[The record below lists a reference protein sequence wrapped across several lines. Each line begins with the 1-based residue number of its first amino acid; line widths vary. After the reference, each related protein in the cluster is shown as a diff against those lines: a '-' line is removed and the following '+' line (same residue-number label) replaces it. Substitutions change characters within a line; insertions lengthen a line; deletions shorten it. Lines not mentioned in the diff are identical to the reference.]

1 MAEYVAVA
9 AEDEIPDGTIRSF
22 DVGAVEVAVAHCAG
36 EWYAV
41 DNICSHAHA
50 YLAEGELD
58 TDDCLIECPLHGARF
73 DLATGRVR
81 SLPATEPIATYP
93 VRVIDGRVEV
103 AVDT

>member
-9 AEDEIPDGTIRSF
+9 AEEEIPDGTIRSL
-22 DVGAVEVAVAHCAG
+22 DVGAVEGAVAHCAG

-58 TDDCLIECPLHGARF
+58 TDDCLIECPLHVARF
-73 DLATGRVR
+73 SLATGRVH
-81 SLPATEPIATYP
+81 SLPAAEPIATYP
-93 VRVIDGRVEV
+93 VRVVDGRVEV
-103 AVDT
+103 AVDA